1 MASKTRSQQSAEDF
15 KLMKPIRY
23 TDKIIDEFKSEGYW
37 TDETF
42 TDFWLRNAK
51 ERPNREALVDS
62 SVRITWAE
70 AAKLMDRFALAW
82 IDLGLKKEDRV
93 ILQSPNCAYGFLARI
108 ACERAGL
115 INITVMPYLRHKE
128 LAHIIGKIDPRA
140 IIVPG
145 IYRNFNYLE
154 MIEDLKK
161 ESPNLRYTFLLDETI
176 PGPYPE
182 NVYSLMQIVK
192 ESWEQKMDPAL
203 LEQRRFHSTNDVG
216 ALTSTSGT
224 TGVPKIVEWPLAPRL
239 MTSKCRV
246 EIWKLT
252 GDDVA
257 MAVAPF
263 AGGAAGT
270 LTYFA
275 APLVGAKIVL
285 LEEFTPEG
293 ALHMIQQEKVTAIGV
308 VPTHV
313 IRMLEQDLSR
323 YDLSSLRFIR
333 SAGGYLPPKVA
344 MEAEELLGGRI
355 TSDLGTQDVGS
366 VSGCSVD
373 DPGDVRRRTVGKPLR
388 GNKIKLLGENGEVV
402 PEGEPGILYLRGPHS
417 PAGYWRDPQTTR
429 EVFDDDNW
437 TTTGDIVKLE
447 DGRIWIM
454 GRQKDMIIRGGQN
467 IYPAEVEGLLNE
479 HPGIASIA
487 IVAMP
492 DKEYG
497 EKACAYVVPKAG
509 EKFTFD
515 DMVSFLK
522 LKKLAM
528 FKLPER
534 LEIIDAMPTVGD
546 SGKIDKKVLKKDI
559 EDKLTAGEK
568 T

>member
-1 MASKTRSQQSAEDF
+1 
-15 KLMKPIRY
+15 MKPIRY
-23 TDKIIDEFKSEGYW
+23 TDRIIEEFRSGGYW
-37 TDETF
+37 TNETF
-42 TDFWLRNAK
+42 TDFWFKNAK
-51 ERPNREALVDS
+51 ERPDNEALVDS
-62 SVRITWAE
+62 SMRITWAQ

-82 IDLGLKKEDRV
+82 VNLGLNKDDRV
-93 ILQSPNCAYGFLARI
+93 ILQAPNCAYGFLARI

-128 LAHIIGKIDPRA
+128 LTHIIQKIDPRA

-154 MIEDLKK
+154 MVEELKGEFPSLK
-161 ESPNLRYTFLLDETI
+161 HTFLLDETI
-176 PGPYPE
+176 SAPYPE
-182 NVYSLMQIVK
+182 NTHS
-192 ESWEQKMDPAL
+192 L
-203 LEQRRFHSTNDVG
+203 LELAKQPWEEKLPQGTLEKRRFHPTEDVG

-252 GDDVA
+252 ANDVA
-257 MAVAPF
+257 LAVAPF

-275 APLVGAKIVL
+275 APLVGTKIVL

-293 ALHMIQQEKVTAIGV
+293 ALEMIQKEKVTAIGV

-313 IRMLEQDLSR
+313 IRMLEQDLSK

-344 MEAEELLGGRI
+344 MEAEERLGGRI

-388 GNKIKLLGENGEVV
+388 GNRIKLLDENGNEVS
-402 PEGEPGILYLRGPHS
+402 EGEPGILYLRGPHS
-417 PAGYWRDPQTTR
+417 PAGYWRDPETTK

-479 HPGIASIA
+479 HPKIASIA
-487 IVAMP
+487 VVAMP

-497 EKACAYVVPKAG
+497 ERACAYVVPKAG
-509 EKFTFD
+509 ETFTFN

-522 LKKLAM
+522 SKKLAM

-534 LEIIDAMPTVGD
+534 LEIIDVMPTVGD
-546 SGKIDKKVLKKDI
+546 SGKVDKKVLKKDI
-559 EDKLTAGEK
+559 EEK
-568 T
+568 IAL

>member
-1 MASKTRSQQSAEDF
+1 MR
-15 KLMKPIRY
+15 PIRY
-23 TDKIIDEFKSEGYW
+23 TDKIIEEFRSDGYW

-42 TDFWLRNAK
+42 TDFWLKNAK
-51 ERPNREALVDS
+51 ERPHREALVDS
-62 SVRITWAE
+62 SMRITWAE
-70 AAKLMDRFALAW
+70 AAKLMDRFAMAW
-82 IDLGLKKEDRV
+82 IDMGLNKDDRV

-128 LAHIIGKIDPRA
+128 LAHIIQKIDPRA

-145 IYRNFNYLE
+145 IYRKFNYLE
-154 MIEDLKK
+154 MIEELKK
-161 ESPNLRYTFLLDETI
+161 DYPNLKYTFLLDSTI
-176 PGPYPE
+176 SGPYPV
-182 NVYSLMQIVK
+182 NVHSLIQIAK
-192 ESWEQKMDPAL
+192 EPWEEKKDPSIL
-203 LEQRRFHSTNDVG
+203 DERGFHATGDVG

-224 TGVPKIVEWPLAPRL
+224 TGVPKIVEWPLAPRV

-252 GDDVA
+252 GEDTA

-275 APLVGAKIVL
+275 APLVGTKIVL

-293 ALHMIQQEKVTAIGV
+293 ALEMIQQEKVTCIGV
-308 VPTHV
+308 VPTHI
-313 IRMLEQDLSR
+313 IRMLEADLPK

-344 MEAEELLGGRI
+344 MEAEERLGGRI

-366 VSGCSVD
+366 VSGCSID

-388 GNKIKLLGENGEVV
+388 GNQIRLLDESGEEV
-402 PEGEPGILYLRGPHS
+402 PLGEPGILYLRGPHS
-417 PAGYWRDPQTTR
+417 PAGYWRDPDATR

-437 TTTGDIVKLE
+437 TTTGDIVSLE
-447 DGRIWIM
+447 NDRIWIM
-454 GRQKDMIIRGGQN
+454 GRQKDVIIRGGQN
-467 IYPAEVEGLLNE
+467 IYPAEIEGLLNE
-479 HPGIASIA
+479 HHKVASIA

-492 DKEYG
+492 DRQFVER
-497 EKACAYVVPKAG
+497 ACAYVVPKPG
-509 EKFTFD
+509 ESFTFA

-522 LKKLAM
+522 SKQLAM
-528 FKLPER
+528 YKLPER
-534 LEIIDAMPTVGD
+534 LEIIDSMPTVGD
-546 SGKIDKKVLKKDI
+546 SGKVDKKVLKKDI
-559 EDKLTAGEK
+559 EEK
-568 T
+568 VATEGKI

>member
-1 MASKTRSQQSAEDF
+1 
-15 KLMKPIRY
+15 MKPIRY
-23 TDKIIDEFKSEGYW
+23 TDKIINEFREAGYW

-42 TDFWLRNAK
+42 TDFWFRNAK
-51 ERPNREALVDS
+51 ERPAKEALVDS
-62 SVRITWAE
+62 TMRITWAQ

-82 IDLGLKKEDRV
+82 ASLGLERDDRT
-93 ILQSPNCAYGFLARI
+93 ILQSPNCAFGFLARI

-128 LAHIIGKIDPRA
+128 LAHIIEKINPKA

-145 IYRNFNYLE
+145 IYRKFNH
-154 MIEDLKK
+154 MGMAQDLKK
-161 ESPNLRYTFLLDETI
+161 DYPDLKFTFLLDETI

-182 NVYSLMQIVK
+182 GVRSLLQIS
-192 ESWEQKMDPAL
+192 EEPWEEKADPSI
-203 LEQRRFHSTNDVG
+203 LEARRFHSTGDVG

-224 TGVPKIVEWPLAPRL
+224 TGVPKIVEWPLAPRV

-246 EIWKLT
+246 DIWKLT
-252 GDDVA
+252 GDDTA

-293 ALHMIQQEKVTAIGV
+293 ALDMIQKEKVTSIGV
-308 VPTHV
+308 VPTHI
-313 IRMLEQDLSR
+313 IRMLEQDLSK

-344 MEAEELLGGRI
+344 MEAEKLLGGRI

-366 VSGCSVD
+366 VSGCYID
-373 DPGDVRRRTVGKPLR
+373 DPGDVRRRTVGKPLA
-388 GNKIKLLGENGEVV
+388 GNKIRLVDENGKEV

-417 PAGYWRDPQTTR
+417 PAGYWRDPETTR
-429 EVFDDDNW
+429 DVFDDDNW

-447 DGRIWIM
+447 EGRIWIM

-467 IYPAEVEGLLNE
+467 IYPAEIEGLLNE
-479 HPGIASIA
+479 HPKISSIA

-492 DKEYG
+492 DPEYV
-497 EKACAYVVPKAG
+497 ERACAYVVPKEG
-509 EKFTFD
+509 ESFTFD
-515 DMVSFLK
+515 EMVSFLK
-522 LKKLAM
+522 SKKLAM
-528 FKLPER
+528 YKLPER
-534 LEIIDAMPTVGD
+534 LEIISAMPTVGD
-546 SGKIDKKVLKKDI
+546 SGKVDKKVLKKMI
-559 EDKLTAGEK
+559 EDKVAAEK
-568 T
+568 R

>member
-1 MASKTRSQQSAEDF
+1 
-15 KLMKPIRY
+15 MKPIRY
-23 TDKIIDEFKSEGYW
+23 TDKIIDEFRREGYW

-42 TDFWLRNAK
+42 TDFWLKNAR
-51 ERPNREALVDS
+51 ERPDKEALVDS
-62 SVRITWAE
+62 SMRVTWGE
-70 AAKLMDRFALAW
+70 AAKIMDRFAMSW
-82 IDLGLKKEDRV
+82 IEMGLERDDRV

-128 LAHIIGKIDPRA
+128 LTHIIQKIDPRA
-140 IIVPG
+140 IIIPG
-145 IYRNFNYLE
+145 IYRKFNYLE
-154 MIEDLKK
+154 MIEELKQEFPSLK
-161 ESPNLRYTFLLDETI
+161 YTFLLDETI
-176 PGPYPE
+176 SPPYPE
-182 NVYSLMQIVK
+182 NTYSLTEIAK
-192 ESWEQKMDPAL
+192 KDRKIDNEL
-203 LEQRRFHSTNDVG
+203 LEKRRFHSTGDVG

-224 TGVPKIVEWPLAPRL
+224 TGVPKIVEWPLAPRV

-252 GDDVA
+252 ENDITLA
-257 MAVAPF
+257 IAPF

-293 ALHMIQQEKVTAIGV
+293 ALEMIQKEKVTAIGV
-308 VPTHV
+308 VPTHI
-313 IRMLEQDLSR
+313 IRMLEQDLSK

-333 SAGGYLPPKVA
+333 SAGGYLPPNVA
-344 MEAEELLGGRI
+344 IEAEQRLGGRI

-366 VSGCSVD
+366 VSGCSID

-388 GNKIKLLGENGEVV
+388 GNKIKLLDENGNEV

-417 PAGYWRDPQTTR
+417 PAGYWRDPESTR
-429 EVFDDDNW
+429 DVFDDDNW

-467 IYPAEVEGLLNE
+467 IYPAEIEGLLNE
-479 HPGIASIA
+479 HPKIAS
-487 IVAMP
+487 VAVVGMP
-492 DKEYG
+492 DPEYG
-497 EKACAYVVPKAG
+497 ERACAYVVPKPG
-509 EKFTFD
+509 EKFVFE

-522 LKKLAM
+522 SKKLAM
-528 FKLPER
+528 YKLPER
-534 LEIIDAMPTVGD
+534 LEVINAMPTVGD

-559 EDKLTAGEK
+559 EEK
-568 T
+568 IAAEGKA

>member
-1 MASKTRSQQSAEDF
+1 
-15 KLMKPIRY
+15 MKPIRY
-23 TDKIIDEFKSEGYW
+23 TDGMIAEFKSGGYW

-42 TDFWLRNAK
+42 TDFWLKNAQEHPDK
-51 ERPNREALVDS
+51 EALVDS
-62 SVRITWAE
+62 TMRVTWAE
-70 AAKLMDRFALAW
+70 AAKLMNRFALAW
-82 IDLGLKKEDRV
+82 IDLGLERDDRV
-93 ILQSPNCAYGFLARI
+93 ILQSPNCAFGFLSRI

-128 LAHIIGKIDPRA
+128 LSHIIRKIDPRA
-140 IIVPG
+140 IIIPG
-145 IYRNFNYLE
+145 MYRKFNYLE
-154 MIEDLKK
+154 MVDELRQEFPGLK
-161 ESPNLRYTFLLDETI
+161 YAFLLDETI

-182 NVYSLMQIVK
+182 NTYSLMHLAG
-192 ESWEQKMDPAL
+192 EPWEKKADL
-203 LEQRRFHSTNDVG
+203 SVLEKRRFDSTGDVG

-239 MTSKCRV
+239 MTSKSRV

-252 GDDVA
+252 KQDVA
-257 MAVAPF
+257 LAVAPF

-275 APLVGAKIVL
+275 APLVSAKIVL

-293 ALHMIQQEKVTAIGV
+293 ALEMIQKEKVTAIGV
-308 VPTHV
+308 VPTHIV
-313 IRMLEQDLSR
+313 RMLEQDLSK

-344 MEAEELLGGRI
+344 MEAEERLGGRI

-366 VSGCSVD
+366 VSGCSIE

-388 GNKIKLLGENGEVV
+388 GNKISLRDESGKEV
-402 PEGEPGILYLRGPHS
+402 PDGEPGILYLRGPHS
-417 PAGYWRDPQTTR
+417 PAGYWRDPEATR
-429 EVFDDDNW
+429 EVFDDNNW

-447 DGRIWIM
+447 EGRIWIM

-479 HPGIASIA
+479 HPKIASIA
-487 IVAMP
+487 IVGMP
-492 DKEYG
+492 DREFG
-497 EKACAYVVPKAG
+497 ERCCAYVVPKTG
-509 EKFTFD
+509 ESFHFD

-522 LKKLAM
+522 AKKLAM

-534 LEIIDAMPTVGD
+534 IEIIAAMPTVGD

-559 EDKLTAGEK
+559 EGKVATEGK
-568 T
+568 V